1 MQPTVPLL
9 GWCLQWMQL
18 KQLVCVV
25 GPNPYSPMT
34 TESGIQNVNRRTR
47 VCLFIAIRS
56 ILFLD
61 DNTLSLQQWYTTPCH
76 RVCPLTQ
83 NSLLIEETAHSCS
96 HHFEGSLSSLWGF
109 ALTLWLDGAD
119 LCLFFRV
126 LLSLA
131 IPLYTRPTPNLLVSQ
146 TGAVLQYRNQ
156 TLFGNTL
163 QRYVPFLVA
172 ASGR

>member
-1 MQPTVPLL
+1 MLSQGIHPRCPMPSSCLCPRRRKLCCIQLGRGTWAKPQLSRGLTMKQWHGQQCSAGFSLYHMQPTVPLL
-9 GWCLQWMQL
+9 GWMGWMQL

-83 NSLLIEETAHSCS
+83 NSLLIEEIAHSCS

-109 ALTLWLDGAD
+109 ALTL
-119 LCLFFRV
+119 
-126 LLSLA
+126 
-131 IPLYTRPTPNLLVSQ
+131 
-146 TGAVLQYRNQ
+146 
-156 TLFGNTL
+156 
-163 QRYVPFLVA
+163 
-172 ASGR
+172 